1 MPGSTF
7 ETPQNTKALQKM
19 ADWAKAGI
27 FNSDY
32 NAIGYDDAAKQFAK
46 GRGVFLYEG
55 NWETAVV
62 EAGLGKNVSIIN
74 MPPGPSGKHVGI
86 GATSGPWHISA
97 KTKYPDVAAAWL
109 NYIIG
114 SAPAKAAMFKYTQIP
129 AVAGAKAPASNRLLA
144 QATRAFQQVSEDAGL
159 MLYTDWASTSMYD
172 TLAKEFQLVVAG
184 KKSPADAAKTI
195 QADCGQVRR
204 HAQSS
209 AVAEATAVRRH
220 APPRGTPGRRRRAAA
235 QADGPGARRAA
246 QRRLALSAPGRRSSS
261 GSSRWRRSCTRGGSR
276 SSTGTG

>member
-1 MPGSTF
+1 
-7 ETPQNTKALQKM
+7 M

-46 GRGVFLYEG
+46 GKGVFLYEG

-62 EAGLGKNVSIIN
+62 EAGLGKDVSIIN

-114 SAPAKAAMFKYTQIP
+114 SPEAKAAMFKYTQIP
-129 AVAGAKAPASNRLLA
+129 AVAGAKAPAGNRLLD
-144 QATRAFQQVSEDAGL
+144 QATKAFQQVSTDAGL

-184 KKSPADAAKTI
+184 KKSPDGRR
-195 QADCGQVRR
+195 QGDPGRLGEVRR
-204 HAQSS
+204 HAQ
-209 AVAEATAVRRH
+209 VARWRPATADS
-220 APPRGTPGRRRRAAA
+220 TTRAAP
-235 QADGPGARRAA
+235 GSPGAALPRDRAGRPDGLPA
-246 QRRLALSAPGRRSSS
+246 SRATSPGSTCSRASPSS

-276 SSTGTG
+276 SSSGTG

>member
-144 QATRAFQQVSEDAGL
+144 QATRAFQQVSKDAGL

-184 KKSPADAAKTI
+184 KKSPADAAKAI
-195 QADCGQVRR
+195 QADWTKFD
-204 HAQSS
+204 
-209 AVAEATAVRRH
+209 AT
-220 APPRGTPGRRRRAAA
+220 
-235 QADGPGARRAA
+235 
-246 QRRLALSAPGRRSSS
+246 LK
-261 GSSRWRRSCTRGGSR
+261 
-276 SSTGTG
+276 